1 MRTRNIH
8 KAALTDA
15 VTPLEEA
22 GKEIAYQAAVEG
34 IVLLEND
41 GCLPLKPGKIAL
53 YGAGAKM
60 TIKGGTGSG
69 EVNERHAVSILEG
82 MEDAGFKITTMNWI
96 DDYDQSFQ
104 EGERAYAEEFRKKL
118 SPKNLSDFMNLMSS
132 PYRYPYGRAVLQEDV
147 EKSETDTCIYVIS
160 RQAGEGAD
168 RKLSEN
174 EYGLAEIERVNL
186 TFCAEQYEHMI
197 VVINVGGQ
205 FDLNFLHEIP
215 SINAVIFMGQLGTMG
230 GQAVA
235 DIVCGKHTPSG
246 KLTDTWAKHYRDYP
260 ASDDYSYLNGNL
272 DEEYYREGIYVGYR
286 YFDTFHV
293 APRYPFGYG
302 LSYTEFEM
310 HLAGM
315 RLERTTVEISVDV
328 KNKGEVYSGKEVVQI
343 YVSCPDGELKKEAQ
357 RLTSFAKTK
366 NLKPGEEERTVLQ
379 FDLRDLISYLNGNL
393 DEEYYREGIYVGYR
407 YFDTFHV
414 APRYPFGYGL
424 SYTEFEM
431 HLAGMRL
438 ERTTVEISVDVKNK
452 GEVYSGKE
460 VVQIYVSCP
469 DGELKKEAQRLT
481 SFAKTKNLKPG
492 EEERT
497 VLQFDLRDL
506 ISYREKDTA
515 TVLEPGEYVVRI
527 GNSSRNT
534 RVCGILKL
542 ETEMITE
549 KHSHICKAPLRVTE
563 LEWQEEKELLHA
575 TGDCRQNWGR
585 TCEIIIDDVE
595 KIQSFQ
601 IEPGIIPEVDHE
613 YGPVEI
619 YSSEETDRI
628 LESLTLRDMAELVVG
643 GGMSGHRFFEAP
655 GAAGVTTGNLTAKGI
670 PNVVMA
676 DGPAGLRL
684 HKISS
689 VSITGK
695 VKGIEPN
702 ISFMK
707 YLPEPVKKVMLGN
720 PDSKNL
726 LYQFT
731 TAFPVGISLASSW
744 NLQLAEEVGNA
755 VGKEMEAYG
764 VTYWLAP
771 GMNIHRNPL
780 CGRNFEYF
788 SEDPLLTGK
797 FAAAITKGVQKNRG
811 CYVTLKHYCCNNQ
824 EDNRNKTNA
833 NVNERALREIYLKGF
848 EIAVKESHPGAVMSS
863 YNKVNGKYV
872 NNSYRLLTQVLRN
885 EWGFDGFVMTDWFA
899 TGRKYGDPAHAIASG
914 NDLIMPG
921 SSGTVDDIV
930 KAVSKGII
938 LEEDVKRSAAN
949 VLKGIISSRIYQGYL
964 RKQRESG
971 V

>member
-1 MRTRNIH
+1 M
-8 KAALTDA
+8 
-15 VTPLEEA
+15 
-22 GKEIAYQAAVEG
+22 
-34 IVLLEND
+34 
-41 GCLPLKPGKIAL
+41 
-53 YGAGAKM
+53 
-60 TIKGGTGSG
+60 
-69 EVNERHAVSILEG
+69 
-82 MEDAGFKITTMNWI
+82 
-96 DDYDQSFQ
+96 
-104 EGERAYAEEFRKKL
+104 
-118 SPKNLSDFMNLMSS
+118 
-132 PYRYPYGRAVLQEDV
+132 
-147 EKSETDTCIYVIS
+147 
-160 RQAGEGAD
+160 
-168 RKLSEN
+168 
-174 EYGLAEIERVNL
+174 
-186 TFCAEQYEHMI
+186 
-197 VVINVGGQ
+197 INVGGQ

-215 SINAVIFMGQLGTMG
+215 NINAVIFMGQLGTMG

-379 FDLRDLISYLNGNL
+379 FDLRDL
-393 DEEYYREGIYVGYR
+393 
-407 YFDTFHV
+407 T
-414 APRYPFGYGL
+414 
-424 SYTEFEM
+424 
-431 HLAGMRL
+431 
-438 ERTTVEISVDVKNK
+438 
-452 GEVYSGKE
+452 
-460 VVQIYVSCP
+460 
-469 DGELKKEAQRLT
+469 
-481 SFAKTKNLKPG
+481 
-492 EEERT
+492 
-497 VLQFDLRDL
+497 
-506 ISYREKDTA
+506 SYREKDAA
-515 TVLEPGEYVVRI
+515 TVLEPGEYVVRV

-534 RVCGILKL
+534 RVCGILRL
-542 ETEMITE
+542 ETEIITE

-601 IEPGIIPEVDHE
+601 IEPGIIPETDHK

-695 VKGIEPN
+695 VKGVEPN

-788 SEDPLLTGK
+788 SEDPLLTGE

>member
-1 MRTRNIH
+1 M
-8 KAALTDA
+8 
-15 VTPLEEA
+15 
-22 GKEIAYQAAVEG
+22 
-34 IVLLEND
+34 
-41 GCLPLKPGKIAL
+41 
-53 YGAGAKM
+53 
-60 TIKGGTGSG
+60 
-69 EVNERHAVSILEG
+69 
-82 MEDAGFKITTMNWI
+82 
-96 DDYDQSFQ
+96 
-104 EGERAYAEEFRKKL
+104 
-118 SPKNLSDFMNLMSS
+118 
-132 PYRYPYGRAVLQEDV
+132 
-147 EKSETDTCIYVIS
+147 
-160 RQAGEGAD
+160 
-168 RKLSEN
+168 
-174 EYGLAEIERVNL
+174 
-186 TFCAEQYEHMI
+186 
-197 VVINVGGQ
+197 INVGGQ

-215 SINAVIFMGQLGTMG
+215 NINAVIFMGQLGTMG

-366 NLKPGEEERTVLQ
+366 NLKPGEEERIVLQ
-379 FDLRDLISYLNGNL
+379 FDLRDL
-393 DEEYYREGIYVGYR
+393 
-407 YFDTFHV
+407 T
-414 APRYPFGYGL
+414 
-424 SYTEFEM
+424 
-431 HLAGMRL
+431 
-438 ERTTVEISVDVKNK
+438 
-452 GEVYSGKE
+452 
-460 VVQIYVSCP
+460 
-469 DGELKKEAQRLT
+469 
-481 SFAKTKNLKPG
+481 
-492 EEERT
+492 
-497 VLQFDLRDL
+497 
-506 ISYREKDTA
+506 SYREKDTA

-788 SEDPLLTGK
+788 SEDPLLTGE

>member
-1 MRTRNIH
+1 M
-8 KAALTDA
+8 
-15 VTPLEEA
+15 
-22 GKEIAYQAAVEG
+22 
-34 IVLLEND
+34 
-41 GCLPLKPGKIAL
+41 
-53 YGAGAKM
+53 
-60 TIKGGTGSG
+60 
-69 EVNERHAVSILEG
+69 
-82 MEDAGFKITTMNWI
+82 
-96 DDYDQSFQ
+96 
-104 EGERAYAEEFRKKL
+104 
-118 SPKNLSDFMNLMSS
+118 
-132 PYRYPYGRAVLQEDV
+132 
-147 EKSETDTCIYVIS
+147 
-160 RQAGEGAD
+160 
-168 RKLSEN
+168 
-174 EYGLAEIERVNL
+174 
-186 TFCAEQYEHMI
+186 
-197 VVINVGGQ
+197 
-205 FDLNFLHEIP
+205 
-215 SINAVIFMGQLGTMG
+215 IFMGQLGTMG

-379 FDLRDLISYLNGNL
+379 FDLRDL
-393 DEEYYREGIYVGYR
+393 
-407 YFDTFHV
+407 T
-414 APRYPFGYGL
+414 
-424 SYTEFEM
+424 
-431 HLAGMRL
+431 
-438 ERTTVEISVDVKNK
+438 
-452 GEVYSGKE
+452 
-460 VVQIYVSCP
+460 
-469 DGELKKEAQRLT
+469 
-481 SFAKTKNLKPG
+481 
-492 EEERT
+492 
-497 VLQFDLRDL
+497 
-506 ISYREKDTA
+506 SYREKDAA
-515 TVLEPGEYVVRI
+515 TVLEPGEYVVRV

-542 ETEMITE
+542 ETEIITE

-601 IEPGIIPEVDHE
+601 IEPGIIPETDHK

-788 SEDPLLTGK
+788 SEDPLLTGE

-824 EDNRNKTNA
+824 EDNRNKTNV

>member
-1 MRTRNIH
+1 
-8 KAALTDA
+8 
-15 VTPLEEA
+15 
-22 GKEIAYQAAVEG
+22 
-34 IVLLEND
+34 
-41 GCLPLKPGKIAL
+41 
-53 YGAGAKM
+53 
-60 TIKGGTGSG
+60 
-69 EVNERHAVSILEG
+69 
-82 MEDAGFKITTMNWI
+82 
-96 DDYDQSFQ
+96 
-104 EGERAYAEEFRKKL
+104 
-118 SPKNLSDFMNLMSS
+118 
-132 PYRYPYGRAVLQEDV
+132 
-147 EKSETDTCIYVIS
+147 
-160 RQAGEGAD
+160 
-168 RKLSEN
+168 
-174 EYGLAEIERVNL
+174 
-186 TFCAEQYEHMI
+186 
-197 VVINVGGQ
+197 
-205 FDLNFLHEIP
+205 
-215 SINAVIFMGQLGTMG
+215 
-230 GQAVA
+230 
-235 DIVCGKHTPSG
+235 
-246 KLTDTWAKHYRDYP
+246 
-260 ASDDYSYLNGNL
+260 
-272 DEEYYREGIYVGYR
+272 
-286 YFDTFHV
+286 
-293 APRYPFGYG
+293 
-302 LSYTEFEM
+302 M

-366 NLKPGEEERTVLQ
+366 NLKPGEEERIVLQ
-379 FDLRDLISYLNGNL
+379 FDLRDL
-393 DEEYYREGIYVGYR
+393 
-407 YFDTFHV
+407 T
-414 APRYPFGYGL
+414 
-424 SYTEFEM
+424 
-431 HLAGMRL
+431 
-438 ERTTVEISVDVKNK
+438 
-452 GEVYSGKE
+452 
-460 VVQIYVSCP
+460 
-469 DGELKKEAQRLT
+469 
-481 SFAKTKNLKPG
+481 
-492 EEERT
+492 
-497 VLQFDLRDL
+497 
-506 ISYREKDTA
+506 SYREKDTA

-563 LEWQEEKELLHA
+563 LEWKEEKELLHA

-788 SEDPLLTGK
+788 SEDPLLTGE

>member
-1 MRTRNIH
+1 MRTRSIH

-22 GKEIAYQAAVEG
+22 GKKLAYEAAVEG

-41 GCLPLKPGKIAL
+41 GCLPVKPGKIAL

-82 MEDAGFKITTMNWI
+82 MEHAGFEITTMDWI
-96 DDYDQSFQ
+96 DDYDQCFQ
-104 EGERAYAEEFRKKL
+104 EGECAYAEEFRKKL
-118 SPKNLSDFMNLMSS
+118 NPKNWSEFMNLMSS
-132 PYRYPYGRAVLQEDV
+132 PYRYPYGRAVRQEDIDQ
-147 EKSETDTCIYVIS
+147 SETDTCIYVIS

-174 EYGLAEIERVNL
+174 EYALAELERENIS
-186 TFCAEQYEHMI
+186 FCAKQYKYMI
-197 VVINVGGQ
+197 LVINVGGP
-205 FDLNFLHEIP
+205 FNMNFLNEIAG
-215 SINAVIFMGQLGTMG
+215 INAVIFMGQLGTMG
-230 GQAVA
+230 GQALA
-235 DIVCGKHTPSG
+235 DVICGTYTPSG

-260 ASDDYSYLNGNL
+260 TADDYSYMNGNL

-302 LSYTEFEM
+302 LSYTTFEM
-310 HLAGM
+310 HLADM
-315 RLERTTVEISVDV
+315 KMEKTTVTIHADV
-328 KNKGEVYSGKEVVQI
+328 KNTGEAYSGKEVVQV
-343 YVSCPDGELKKEAQ
+343 YVSCPEGELEKEAQ
-357 RLTSFAKTK
+357 RLTAFAKTK
-366 NLKPGEEERTVLQ
+366 ELKPGEQETVTLQ
-379 FDLRDLISYLNGNL
+379 FDLRDL
-393 DEEYYREGIYVGYR
+393 
-407 YFDTFHV
+407 T
-414 APRYPFGYGL
+414 
-424 SYTEFEM
+424 
-431 HLAGMRL
+431 
-438 ERTTVEISVDVKNK
+438 
-452 GEVYSGKE
+452 
-460 VVQIYVSCP
+460 
-469 DGELKKEAQRLT
+469 
-481 SFAKTKNLKPG
+481 
-492 EEERT
+492 
-497 VLQFDLRDL
+497 
-506 ISYREKDTA
+506 SYREKDAA
-515 TVLEPGEYVVRI
+515 TVLEAGEYVVRL
-527 GNSSRNT
+527 GDCSRNT

-549 KHSHICKAPLRVTE
+549 KHSHICKAPIRVTE
-563 LEWQEEKELLHA
+563 LERQEEKEVLHA
-575 TGDCRQNWGR
+575 TSDCRQNWGR
-585 TCEIIIDDVE
+585 TCEVVIDDVE
-595 KIQSFQ
+595 TIQGFE
-601 IEPGIIPEVDHE
+601 IEPGIITETDHE
-613 YGPVEI
+613 YGPVAI

-628 LESLTLRDMAELVVG
+628 MDTLTLRDMAELVVG
-643 GGMSGHRFFEAP
+643 GGMTGERFFEAP

-684 HKISS
+684 HKVSS

-695 VKGIEPN
+695 VKGVEPN
-702 ISFMK
+702 ISFLK

-720 PDSKNL
+720 PNSKNL
-726 LYQFT
+726 LYQYT

-744 NLQLAEEVGNA
+744 NLELAAAVGNA

-797 FAAAITKGVQKNRG
+797 FAAAITEGVQQNRG
-811 CYVTLKHYCCNNQ
+811 CYVTLKHFCCNNQ
-824 EDNRNKTNA
+824 EDNRNKTNV

-848 EIAVKESHPGAVMSS
+848 EIAVKESRPGAVMSS

-872 NNSYRLLTQVLRN
+872 NNSYQLLTQVLRN

-949 VLKGIISSRIYQGYL
+949 VLKGIISSRIYQGFL

>member
-1 MRTRNIH
+1 
-8 KAALTDA
+8 
-15 VTPLEEA
+15 
-22 GKEIAYQAAVEG
+22 
-34 IVLLEND
+34 
-41 GCLPLKPGKIAL
+41 
-53 YGAGAKM
+53 
-60 TIKGGTGSG
+60 
-69 EVNERHAVSILEG
+69 
-82 MEDAGFKITTMNWI
+82 
-96 DDYDQSFQ
+96 
-104 EGERAYAEEFRKKL
+104 
-118 SPKNLSDFMNLMSS
+118 
-132 PYRYPYGRAVLQEDV
+132 
-147 EKSETDTCIYVIS
+147 
-160 RQAGEGAD
+160 
-168 RKLSEN
+168 
-174 EYGLAEIERVNL
+174 
-186 TFCAEQYEHMI
+186 
-197 VVINVGGQ
+197 
-205 FDLNFLHEIP
+205 
-215 SINAVIFMGQLGTMG
+215 MG

-379 FDLRDLISYLNGNL
+379 FDLRDL
-393 DEEYYREGIYVGYR
+393 
-407 YFDTFHV
+407 T
-414 APRYPFGYGL
+414 
-424 SYTEFEM
+424 
-431 HLAGMRL
+431 
-438 ERTTVEISVDVKNK
+438 
-452 GEVYSGKE
+452 
-460 VVQIYVSCP
+460 
-469 DGELKKEAQRLT
+469 
-481 SFAKTKNLKPG
+481 
-492 EEERT
+492 
-497 VLQFDLRDL
+497 
-506 ISYREKDTA
+506 SYREKDTA

-744 NLQLAEEVGNA
+744 NLQLAEEVGNT

-788 SEDPLLTGK
+788 SEDPLLTGE

>member
-1 MRTRNIH
+1 MRILVCR
-8 KAALTDA
+8 KAYT
-15 VTPLEEA
+15 VRET
-22 GKEIAYQAAVEG
+22 
-34 IVLLEND
+34 
-41 GCLPLKPGKIAL
+41 
-53 YGAGAKM
+53 
-60 TIKGGTGSG
+60 
-69 EVNERHAVSILEG
+69 
-82 MEDAGFKITTMNWI
+82 
-96 DDYDQSFQ
+96 
-104 EGERAYAEEFRKKL
+104 
-118 SPKNLSDFMNLMSS
+118 
-132 PYRYPYGRAVLQEDV
+132 YRYMGKALPGSIRRA
-147 EKSETDTCIYVIS
+147 
-160 RQAGEGAD
+160 
-168 RKLSEN
+168 
-174 EYGLAEIERVNL
+174 
-186 TFCAEQYEHMI
+186 
-197 VVINVGGQ
+197 
-205 FDLNFLHEIP
+205 
-215 SINAVIFMGQLGTMG
+215 
-230 GQAVA
+230 
-235 DIVCGKHTPSG
+235 
-246 KLTDTWAKHYRDYP
+246 
-260 ASDDYSYLNGNL
+260 DDYSYLNGNL

-379 FDLRDLISYLNGNL
+379 FDLRDL
-393 DEEYYREGIYVGYR
+393 
-407 YFDTFHV
+407 T
-414 APRYPFGYGL
+414 
-424 SYTEFEM
+424 
-431 HLAGMRL
+431 
-438 ERTTVEISVDVKNK
+438 
-452 GEVYSGKE
+452 
-460 VVQIYVSCP
+460 
-469 DGELKKEAQRLT
+469 
-481 SFAKTKNLKPG
+481 
-492 EEERT
+492 
-497 VLQFDLRDL
+497 
-506 ISYREKDTA
+506 SYREKDAA

-542 ETEMITE
+542 ETEMIIE

-628 LESLTLRDMAELVVG
+628 LELLTLRDMAELVVG

-655 GAAGVTTGNLTAKGI
+655 GAAGVTTGNLTARGI

-695 VKGIEPN
+695 VKGVEPN

>member
-1 MRTRNIH
+1 
-8 KAALTDA
+8 
-15 VTPLEEA
+15 
-22 GKEIAYQAAVEG
+22 
-34 IVLLEND
+34 
-41 GCLPLKPGKIAL
+41 
-53 YGAGAKM
+53 
-60 TIKGGTGSG
+60 
-69 EVNERHAVSILEG
+69 
-82 MEDAGFKITTMNWI
+82 
-96 DDYDQSFQ
+96 
-104 EGERAYAEEFRKKL
+104 
-118 SPKNLSDFMNLMSS
+118 
-132 PYRYPYGRAVLQEDV
+132 
-147 EKSETDTCIYVIS
+147 
-160 RQAGEGAD
+160 
-168 RKLSEN
+168 
-174 EYGLAEIERVNL
+174 
-186 TFCAEQYEHMI
+186 
-197 VVINVGGQ
+197 
-205 FDLNFLHEIP
+205 
-215 SINAVIFMGQLGTMG
+215 
-230 GQAVA
+230 
-235 DIVCGKHTPSG
+235 
-246 KLTDTWAKHYRDYP
+246 
-260 ASDDYSYLNGNL
+260 
-272 DEEYYREGIYVGYR
+272 
-286 YFDTFHV
+286 
-293 APRYPFGYG
+293 
-302 LSYTEFEM
+302 M

-379 FDLRDLISYLNGNL
+379 FDLHDL
-393 DEEYYREGIYVGYR
+393 
-407 YFDTFHV
+407 T
-414 APRYPFGYGL
+414 
-424 SYTEFEM
+424 
-431 HLAGMRL
+431 
-438 ERTTVEISVDVKNK
+438 
-452 GEVYSGKE
+452 
-460 VVQIYVSCP
+460 
-469 DGELKKEAQRLT
+469 
-481 SFAKTKNLKPG
+481 
-492 EEERT
+492 
-497 VLQFDLRDL
+497 
-506 ISYREKDTA
+506 SYREKDAA
-515 TVLEPGEYVVRI
+515 TVLEPGEYVVRV

-542 ETEMITE
+542 ETEIITE

-601 IEPGIIPEVDHE
+601 IEPGIIPETDHK

-695 VKGIEPN
+695 VKGVEPN

>member
-1 MRTRNIH
+1 MRTRSIH

-15 VTPLEEA
+15 VTPLEET
-22 GKEIAYQAAVEG
+22 GKKLAYEAAVEG

-41 GCLPLKPGKIAL
+41 GCLPVNPKINHGKLAL

-69 EVNERHAVSILEG
+69 EVNERHVVSILEG
-82 MEDAGFKITTMNWI
+82 MEHAGFKITTMDWI

-118 SPKNLSDFMNLMSS
+118 SPKNLSDFMNLISS

-168 RKLSEN
+168 RKLNEN
-174 EYGLAEIERVNL
+174 EYSLAEIERVNL

-215 SINAVIFMGQLGTMG
+215 NINAVIFMGQLGTMG

-260 ASDDYSYLNGNL
+260 AADDYSYLNGNL

-302 LSYTEFEM
+302 LSYTKFEM

-315 RLERTTVEISVDV
+315 RLEKSTVEISVDV
-328 KNKGEVYSGKEVVQI
+328 KNKGEAYSGKEVVQI
-343 YVSCPDGELKKEAQ
+343 YVSCPDSELKKEAQ

-366 NLKPGEEERTVLQ
+366 DLKPGEEERVVLQ
-379 FDLRDLISYLNGNL
+379 FDLRNL
-393 DEEYYREGIYVGYR
+393 
-407 YFDTFHV
+407 T
-414 APRYPFGYGL
+414 
-424 SYTEFEM
+424 
-431 HLAGMRL
+431 
-438 ERTTVEISVDVKNK
+438 
-452 GEVYSGKE
+452 
-460 VVQIYVSCP
+460 
-469 DGELKKEAQRLT
+469 
-481 SFAKTKNLKPG
+481 
-492 EEERT
+492 
-497 VLQFDLRDL
+497 
-506 ISYREKDTA
+506 SYREKDAA

-542 ETEMITE
+542 ETEIITE
-549 KHSHICKAPLRVTE
+549 KHSHICKAPIKVTE
-563 LEWQEEKELLHA
+563 IERQEEKEVLHA
-575 TGDCRQNWGR
+575 TCDCRQNWGR
-585 TCEIIIDDVE
+585 TCDVVIDDVE
-595 KIQSFQ
+595 KIQSFL
-601 IEPGIIPEVDHE
+601 IEPEIIGKVDHK
-613 YGPVEI
+613 YGPMEI

-628 LESLTLRDMAELVVG
+628 MESLTLRDMAELVVG
-643 GGMSGHRFFEAP
+643 GGLSGQRFFEAP

-695 VKGIEPN
+695 VKGVEPN

-744 NLQLAEEVGNA
+744 NLELAGEVGNA

-811 CYVTLKHYCCNNQ
+811 CYVTLKHFCCKM
-824 EDNRNKTNA
+824 R
-833 NVNERALREIYLKGF
+833 
-848 EIAVKESHPGAVMSS
+848 
-863 YNKVNGKYV
+863 
-872 NNSYRLLTQVLRN
+872 YR
-885 EWGFDGFVMTDWFA
+885 W
-899 TGRKYGDPAHAIASG
+899 
-914 NDLIMPG
+914 
-921 SSGTVDDIV
+921 
-930 KAVSKGII
+930 
-938 LEEDVKRSAAN
+938 
-949 VLKGIISSRIYQGYL
+949 
-964 RKQRESG
+964 
-971 V
+971 

>member
-1 MRTRNIH
+1 
-8 KAALTDA
+8 
-15 VTPLEEA
+15 
-22 GKEIAYQAAVEG
+22 
-34 IVLLEND
+34 
-41 GCLPLKPGKIAL
+41 
-53 YGAGAKM
+53 
-60 TIKGGTGSG
+60 
-69 EVNERHAVSILEG
+69 
-82 MEDAGFKITTMNWI
+82 
-96 DDYDQSFQ
+96 
-104 EGERAYAEEFRKKL
+104 
-118 SPKNLSDFMNLMSS
+118 
-132 PYRYPYGRAVLQEDV
+132 
-147 EKSETDTCIYVIS
+147 
-160 RQAGEGAD
+160 
-168 RKLSEN
+168 
-174 EYGLAEIERVNL
+174 
-186 TFCAEQYEHMI
+186 
-197 VVINVGGQ
+197 
-205 FDLNFLHEIP
+205 
-215 SINAVIFMGQLGTMG
+215 
-230 GQAVA
+230 
-235 DIVCGKHTPSG
+235 
-246 KLTDTWAKHYRDYP
+246 
-260 ASDDYSYLNGNL
+260 
-272 DEEYYREGIYVGYR
+272 
-286 YFDTFHV
+286 
-293 APRYPFGYG
+293 
-302 LSYTEFEM
+302 
-310 HLAGM
+310 
-315 RLERTTVEISVDV
+315 
-328 KNKGEVYSGKEVVQI
+328 
-343 YVSCPDGELKKEAQ
+343 
-357 RLTSFAKTK
+357 
-366 NLKPGEEERTVLQ
+366 
-379 FDLRDLISYLNGNL
+379 
-393 DEEYYREGIYVGYR
+393 
-407 YFDTFHV
+407 
-414 APRYPFGYGL
+414 
-424 SYTEFEM
+424 
-431 HLAGMRL
+431 
-438 ERTTVEISVDVKNK
+438 
-452 GEVYSGKE
+452 
-460 VVQIYVSCP
+460 
-469 DGELKKEAQRLT
+469 
-481 SFAKTKNLKPG
+481 
-492 EEERT
+492 
-497 VLQFDLRDL
+497 
-506 ISYREKDTA
+506 
-515 TVLEPGEYVVRI
+515 
-527 GNSSRNT
+527 
-534 RVCGILKL
+534 
-542 ETEMITE
+542 MITE

-563 LEWQEEKELLHA
+563 LEWKEEKELLHA

-788 SEDPLLTGK
+788 SEDPLLTGE

>member
-1 MRTRNIH
+1 MKKNCLLCFLLFFSCH
-8 KAALTDA
+8 SAL
-15 VTPLEEA
+15 A
-22 GKEIAYQAAVEG
+22 GESLDSLLN
-34 IVLLEND
+34 VLD
-41 GCLPLKPGKIAL
+41 K
-53 YGAGAKM
+53 
-60 TIKGGTGSG
+60 TIK
-69 EVNERHAVSILEG
+69 EA
-82 MEDAGFKITTMNWI
+82 
-96 DDYDQSFQ
+96 
-104 EGERAYAEEFRKKL
+104 
-118 SPKNLSDFMNLMSS
+118 
-132 PYRYPYGRAVLQEDV
+132 
-147 EKSETDTCIYVIS
+147 DTY
-160 RQAGEGAD
+160 
-168 RKLSEN
+168 
-174 EYGLAEIERVNL
+174 
-186 TFCAEQYEHMI
+186 
-197 VVINVGGQ
+197 
-205 FDLNFLHEIP
+205 
-215 SINAVIFMGQLGTMG
+215 
-230 GQAVA
+230 
-235 DIVCGKHTPSG
+235 
-246 KLTDTWAKHYRDYP
+246 
-260 ASDDYSYLNGNL
+260 
-272 DEEYYREGIYVGYR
+272 
-286 YFDTFHV
+286 
-293 APRYPFGYG
+293 
-302 LSYTEFEM
+302 
-310 HLAGM
+310 
-315 RLERTTVEISVDV
+315 
-328 KNKGEVYSGKEVVQI
+328 VQI
-343 YVSCPDGELKKEAQ
+343 KENKLHELKKEAQ

-379 FDLRDLISYLNGNL
+379 FDLRDL
-393 DEEYYREGIYVGYR
+393 
-407 YFDTFHV
+407 T
-414 APRYPFGYGL
+414 
-424 SYTEFEM
+424 
-431 HLAGMRL
+431 
-438 ERTTVEISVDVKNK
+438 
-452 GEVYSGKE
+452 
-460 VVQIYVSCP
+460 
-469 DGELKKEAQRLT
+469 
-481 SFAKTKNLKPG
+481 
-492 EEERT
+492 
-497 VLQFDLRDL
+497 
-506 ISYREKDTA
+506 SYREKDAA
-515 TVLEPGEYVVRI
+515 TVLEPGEYVVRV

-542 ETEMITE
+542 ETEIITE

-601 IEPGIIPEVDHE
+601 IEPGIIPETDHK

-695 VKGIEPN
+695 VKGVEPN

>member
-1 MRTRNIH
+1 M
-8 KAALTDA
+8 
-15 VTPLEEA
+15 
-22 GKEIAYQAAVEG
+22 
-34 IVLLEND
+34 
-41 GCLPLKPGKIAL
+41 
-53 YGAGAKM
+53 
-60 TIKGGTGSG
+60 
-69 EVNERHAVSILEG
+69 
-82 MEDAGFKITTMNWI
+82 
-96 DDYDQSFQ
+96 
-104 EGERAYAEEFRKKL
+104 
-118 SPKNLSDFMNLMSS
+118 
-132 PYRYPYGRAVLQEDV
+132 
-147 EKSETDTCIYVIS
+147 
-160 RQAGEGAD
+160 
-168 RKLSEN
+168 
-174 EYGLAEIERVNL
+174 
-186 TFCAEQYEHMI
+186 
-197 VVINVGGQ
+197 
-205 FDLNFLHEIP
+205 NFLHEIP
-215 SINAVIFMGQLGTMG
+215 NINAVIFMGQLGTMG

-379 FDLRDLISYLNGNL
+379 FDLRDL
-393 DEEYYREGIYVGYR
+393 
-407 YFDTFHV
+407 T
-414 APRYPFGYGL
+414 
-424 SYTEFEM
+424 
-431 HLAGMRL
+431 
-438 ERTTVEISVDVKNK
+438 
-452 GEVYSGKE
+452 
-460 VVQIYVSCP
+460 
-469 DGELKKEAQRLT
+469 
-481 SFAKTKNLKPG
+481 
-492 EEERT
+492 
-497 VLQFDLRDL
+497 
-506 ISYREKDTA
+506 SYREKDTA

-695 VKGIEPN
+695 VKGVEPN

>member
-1 MRTRNIH
+1 
-8 KAALTDA
+8 
-15 VTPLEEA
+15 
-22 GKEIAYQAAVEG
+22 
-34 IVLLEND
+34 
-41 GCLPLKPGKIAL
+41 
-53 YGAGAKM
+53 
-60 TIKGGTGSG
+60 
-69 EVNERHAVSILEG
+69 
-82 MEDAGFKITTMNWI
+82 
-96 DDYDQSFQ
+96 
-104 EGERAYAEEFRKKL
+104 
-118 SPKNLSDFMNLMSS
+118 
-132 PYRYPYGRAVLQEDV
+132 
-147 EKSETDTCIYVIS
+147 
-160 RQAGEGAD
+160 
-168 RKLSEN
+168 
-174 EYGLAEIERVNL
+174 
-186 TFCAEQYEHMI
+186 
-197 VVINVGGQ
+197 
-205 FDLNFLHEIP
+205 
-215 SINAVIFMGQLGTMG
+215 
-230 GQAVA
+230 
-235 DIVCGKHTPSG
+235 
-246 KLTDTWAKHYRDYP
+246 
-260 ASDDYSYLNGNL
+260 
-272 DEEYYREGIYVGYR
+272 
-286 YFDTFHV
+286 
-293 APRYPFGYG
+293 
-302 LSYTEFEM
+302 M

-315 RLERTTVEISVDV
+315 RLERTTIEISVDV

-379 FDLRDLISYLNGNL
+379 FDLRDL
-393 DEEYYREGIYVGYR
+393 
-407 YFDTFHV
+407 T
-414 APRYPFGYGL
+414 
-424 SYTEFEM
+424 
-431 HLAGMRL
+431 
-438 ERTTVEISVDVKNK
+438 
-452 GEVYSGKE
+452 
-460 VVQIYVSCP
+460 
-469 DGELKKEAQRLT
+469 
-481 SFAKTKNLKPG
+481 
-492 EEERT
+492 
-497 VLQFDLRDL
+497 
-506 ISYREKDTA
+506 SYREKDAA
-515 TVLEPGEYVVRI
+515 TVLEPGEYVVRV

-542 ETEMITE
+542 ETEIITE

-575 TGDCRQNWGR
+575 AGDCRQNWGR

-601 IEPGIIPEVDHE
+601 IEPGIIPEADHE

-695 VKGIEPN
+695 VKGVEPN

-720 PDSKNL
+720 PNSKNL

>member
-1 MRTRNIH
+1 M
-8 KAALTDA
+8 
-15 VTPLEEA
+15 
-22 GKEIAYQAAVEG
+22 
-34 IVLLEND
+34 
-41 GCLPLKPGKIAL
+41 
-53 YGAGAKM
+53 
-60 TIKGGTGSG
+60 
-69 EVNERHAVSILEG
+69 
-82 MEDAGFKITTMNWI
+82 
-96 DDYDQSFQ
+96 
-104 EGERAYAEEFRKKL
+104 
-118 SPKNLSDFMNLMSS
+118 
-132 PYRYPYGRAVLQEDV
+132 
-147 EKSETDTCIYVIS
+147 
-160 RQAGEGAD
+160 
-168 RKLSEN
+168 
-174 EYGLAEIERVNL
+174 
-186 TFCAEQYEHMI
+186 
-197 VVINVGGQ
+197 INVGGQ

-215 SINAVIFMGQLGTMG
+215 NINAVIFMGQLGTMG

-379 FDLRDLISYLNGNL
+379 FDLRDL
-393 DEEYYREGIYVGYR
+393 
-407 YFDTFHV
+407 T
-414 APRYPFGYGL
+414 
-424 SYTEFEM
+424 
-431 HLAGMRL
+431 
-438 ERTTVEISVDVKNK
+438 
-452 GEVYSGKE
+452 
-460 VVQIYVSCP
+460 
-469 DGELKKEAQRLT
+469 
-481 SFAKTKNLKPG
+481 
-492 EEERT
+492 
-497 VLQFDLRDL
+497 
-506 ISYREKDTA
+506 SYREKDTA

-534 RVCGILKL
+534 RVCGILRL

-788 SEDPLLTGK
+788 SEDPLLTGE

>member
-1 MRTRNIH
+1 
-8 KAALTDA
+8 
-15 VTPLEEA
+15 
-22 GKEIAYQAAVEG
+22 
-34 IVLLEND
+34 
-41 GCLPLKPGKIAL
+41 
-53 YGAGAKM
+53 
-60 TIKGGTGSG
+60 
-69 EVNERHAVSILEG
+69 
-82 MEDAGFKITTMNWI
+82 
-96 DDYDQSFQ
+96 
-104 EGERAYAEEFRKKL
+104 
-118 SPKNLSDFMNLMSS
+118 
-132 PYRYPYGRAVLQEDV
+132 
-147 EKSETDTCIYVIS
+147 
-160 RQAGEGAD
+160 
-168 RKLSEN
+168 
-174 EYGLAEIERVNL
+174 
-186 TFCAEQYEHMI
+186 
-197 VVINVGGQ
+197 
-205 FDLNFLHEIP
+205 
-215 SINAVIFMGQLGTMG
+215 
-230 GQAVA
+230 
-235 DIVCGKHTPSG
+235 
-246 KLTDTWAKHYRDYP
+246 
-260 ASDDYSYLNGNL
+260 
-272 DEEYYREGIYVGYR
+272 
-286 YFDTFHV
+286 
-293 APRYPFGYG
+293 
-302 LSYTEFEM
+302 M

-379 FDLRDLISYLNGNL
+379 FDLRDL
-393 DEEYYREGIYVGYR
+393 
-407 YFDTFHV
+407 T
-414 APRYPFGYGL
+414 
-424 SYTEFEM
+424 
-431 HLAGMRL
+431 
-438 ERTTVEISVDVKNK
+438 
-452 GEVYSGKE
+452 
-460 VVQIYVSCP
+460 
-469 DGELKKEAQRLT
+469 
-481 SFAKTKNLKPG
+481 
-492 EEERT
+492 
-497 VLQFDLRDL
+497 
-506 ISYREKDTA
+506 SYREKDAA
-515 TVLEPGEYVVRI
+515 TVLEPGEYVVRV

-534 RVCGILKL
+534 RVCGILRL
-542 ETEMITE
+542 ETEIITE

-601 IEPGIIPEVDHE
+601 IEPGIIPETDHK

-695 VKGIEPN
+695 VKGVEPN

-788 SEDPLLTGK
+788 SEDPLLTGE

>member
-1 MRTRNIH
+1 
-8 KAALTDA
+8 
-15 VTPLEEA
+15 
-22 GKEIAYQAAVEG
+22 
-34 IVLLEND
+34 
-41 GCLPLKPGKIAL
+41 
-53 YGAGAKM
+53 
-60 TIKGGTGSG
+60 
-69 EVNERHAVSILEG
+69 
-82 MEDAGFKITTMNWI
+82 
-96 DDYDQSFQ
+96 
-104 EGERAYAEEFRKKL
+104 
-118 SPKNLSDFMNLMSS
+118 
-132 PYRYPYGRAVLQEDV
+132 
-147 EKSETDTCIYVIS
+147 
-160 RQAGEGAD
+160 
-168 RKLSEN
+168 
-174 EYGLAEIERVNL
+174 
-186 TFCAEQYEHMI
+186 
-197 VVINVGGQ
+197 
-205 FDLNFLHEIP
+205 
-215 SINAVIFMGQLGTMG
+215 
-230 GQAVA
+230 
-235 DIVCGKHTPSG
+235 
-246 KLTDTWAKHYRDYP
+246 
-260 ASDDYSYLNGNL
+260 
-272 DEEYYREGIYVGYR
+272 
-286 YFDTFHV
+286 
-293 APRYPFGYG
+293 
-302 LSYTEFEM
+302 M

-328 KNKGEVYSGKEVVQI
+328 KNKGEVYNGKEVVQI

-379 FDLRDLISYLNGNL
+379 FDLRDL
-393 DEEYYREGIYVGYR
+393 
-407 YFDTFHV
+407 T
-414 APRYPFGYGL
+414 
-424 SYTEFEM
+424 
-431 HLAGMRL
+431 
-438 ERTTVEISVDVKNK
+438 
-452 GEVYSGKE
+452 
-460 VVQIYVSCP
+460 
-469 DGELKKEAQRLT
+469 
-481 SFAKTKNLKPG
+481 
-492 EEERT
+492 
-497 VLQFDLRDL
+497 
-506 ISYREKDTA
+506 SYREKDAA
-515 TVLEPGEYVVRI
+515 TVLEPGEYVVRV

-542 ETEMITE
+542 ETEIITE

-601 IEPGIIPEVDHE
+601 IEPGIIPETDHK

-695 VKGIEPN
+695 VKGVEPN
-702 ISFMK
+702 SSFMK

>member
-1 MRTRNIH
+1 
-8 KAALTDA
+8 
-15 VTPLEEA
+15 
-22 GKEIAYQAAVEG
+22 
-34 IVLLEND
+34 
-41 GCLPLKPGKIAL
+41 
-53 YGAGAKM
+53 
-60 TIKGGTGSG
+60 
-69 EVNERHAVSILEG
+69 
-82 MEDAGFKITTMNWI
+82 
-96 DDYDQSFQ
+96 
-104 EGERAYAEEFRKKL
+104 
-118 SPKNLSDFMNLMSS
+118 
-132 PYRYPYGRAVLQEDV
+132 
-147 EKSETDTCIYVIS
+147 
-160 RQAGEGAD
+160 
-168 RKLSEN
+168 
-174 EYGLAEIERVNL
+174 
-186 TFCAEQYEHMI
+186 MI

-215 SINAVIFMGQLGTMG
+215 NINAVIFMGQLGTMG

-366 NLKPGEEERTVLQ
+366 NLKPGEEERIVLQ
-379 FDLRDLISYLNGNL
+379 FDLRDL
-393 DEEYYREGIYVGYR
+393 
-407 YFDTFHV
+407 T
-414 APRYPFGYGL
+414 
-424 SYTEFEM
+424 
-431 HLAGMRL
+431 
-438 ERTTVEISVDVKNK
+438 
-452 GEVYSGKE
+452 
-460 VVQIYVSCP
+460 
-469 DGELKKEAQRLT
+469 
-481 SFAKTKNLKPG
+481 
-492 EEERT
+492 
-497 VLQFDLRDL
+497 
-506 ISYREKDTA
+506 SYREKDAA
-515 TVLEPGEYVVRI
+515 TVLEPGEYVVRV

-601 IEPGIIPEVDHE
+601 LEPGIIPEADHE

-824 EDNRNKTNA
+824 EDNRNKMNA

>member
-1 MRTRNIH
+1 
-8 KAALTDA
+8 
-15 VTPLEEA
+15 
-22 GKEIAYQAAVEG
+22 
-34 IVLLEND
+34 
-41 GCLPLKPGKIAL
+41 
-53 YGAGAKM
+53 
-60 TIKGGTGSG
+60 
-69 EVNERHAVSILEG
+69 
-82 MEDAGFKITTMNWI
+82 
-96 DDYDQSFQ
+96 
-104 EGERAYAEEFRKKL
+104 
-118 SPKNLSDFMNLMSS
+118 
-132 PYRYPYGRAVLQEDV
+132 
-147 EKSETDTCIYVIS
+147 
-160 RQAGEGAD
+160 
-168 RKLSEN
+168 
-174 EYGLAEIERVNL
+174 
-186 TFCAEQYEHMI
+186 MI

-215 SINAVIFMGQLGTMG
+215 NINAVIFMGQLGTMG

-260 ASDDYSYLNGNL
+260 AADDYSYLNGNL

-379 FDLRDLISYLNGNL
+379 FDLHDL
-393 DEEYYREGIYVGYR
+393 
-407 YFDTFHV
+407 T
-414 APRYPFGYGL
+414 
-424 SYTEFEM
+424 
-431 HLAGMRL
+431 
-438 ERTTVEISVDVKNK
+438 
-452 GEVYSGKE
+452 
-460 VVQIYVSCP
+460 
-469 DGELKKEAQRLT
+469 
-481 SFAKTKNLKPG
+481 
-492 EEERT
+492 
-497 VLQFDLRDL
+497 
-506 ISYREKDTA
+506 SYREKDAA
-515 TVLEPGEYVVRI
+515 TVLEPGEYVVRV

-601 IEPGIIPEVDHE
+601 IEPGIIPETDHE

-695 VKGIEPN
+695 VKGVEPN

-788 SEDPLLTGK
+788 SEDPLLAGK

-824 EDNRNKTNA
+824 EDNRNKMNA

>member
-41 GCLPLKPGKIAL
+41 GCLPLNPGKIAL

-69 EVNERHAVSILEG
+69 EVNERHTVSILEG

-104 EGERAYAEEFRKKL
+104 EGEHAYAEEFRKKL

-215 SINAVIFMGQLGTMG
+215 NINAVIFMGQLGTMG

-328 KNKGEVYSGKEVVQI
+328 KNKGEVYNGKEVVQI

-379 FDLRDLISYLNGNL
+379 FDLRDL
-393 DEEYYREGIYVGYR
+393 
-407 YFDTFHV
+407 T
-414 APRYPFGYGL
+414 
-424 SYTEFEM
+424 
-431 HLAGMRL
+431 
-438 ERTTVEISVDVKNK
+438 
-452 GEVYSGKE
+452 
-460 VVQIYVSCP
+460 
-469 DGELKKEAQRLT
+469 
-481 SFAKTKNLKPG
+481 
-492 EEERT
+492 
-497 VLQFDLRDL
+497 
-506 ISYREKDTA
+506 SYREKD
-515 TVLEPGEYVVRI
+515 
-527 GNSSRNT
+527 
-534 RVCGILKL
+534 
-542 ETEMITE
+542 
-549 KHSHICKAPLRVTE
+549 
-563 LEWQEEKELLHA
+563 
-575 TGDCRQNWGR
+575 
-585 TCEIIIDDVE
+585 
-595 KIQSFQ
+595 
-601 IEPGIIPEVDHE
+601 
-613 YGPVEI
+613 
-619 YSSEETDRI
+619 
-628 LESLTLRDMAELVVG
+628 
-643 GGMSGHRFFEAP
+643 
-655 GAAGVTTGNLTAKGI
+655 AG
-670 PNVVMA
+670 
-676 DGPAGLRL
+676 
-684 HKISS
+684 
-689 VSITGK
+689 
-695 VKGIEPN
+695 
-702 ISFMK
+702 
-707 YLPEPVKKVMLGN
+707 
-720 PDSKNL
+720 
-726 LYQFT
+726 
-731 TAFPVGISLASSW
+731 
-744 NLQLAEEVGNA
+744 
-755 VGKEMEAYG
+755 
-764 VTYWLAP
+764 
-771 GMNIHRNPL
+771 
-780 CGRNFEYF
+780 
-788 SEDPLLTGK
+788 
-797 FAAAITKGVQKNRG
+797 
-811 CYVTLKHYCCNNQ
+811 
-824 EDNRNKTNA
+824 
-833 NVNERALREIYLKGF
+833 
-848 EIAVKESHPGAVMSS
+848 
-863 YNKVNGKYV
+863 
-872 NNSYRLLTQVLRN
+872 
-885 EWGFDGFVMTDWFA
+885 
-899 TGRKYGDPAHAIASG
+899 TGRICRAS
-914 NDLIMPG
+914 
-921 SSGTVDDIV
+921 
-930 KAVSKGII
+930 
-938 LEEDVKRSAAN
+938 R
-949 VLKGIISSRIYQGYL
+949 
-964 RKQRESG
+964 
-971 V
+971 

>member
-1 MRTRNIH
+1 MRTRSIH

-215 SINAVIFMGQLGTMG
+215 NINAVIFMGQLGTMG

-379 FDLRDLISYLNGNL
+379 FDLRDL
-393 DEEYYREGIYVGYR
+393 
-407 YFDTFHV
+407 T
-414 APRYPFGYGL
+414 
-424 SYTEFEM
+424 
-431 HLAGMRL
+431 
-438 ERTTVEISVDVKNK
+438 
-452 GEVYSGKE
+452 
-460 VVQIYVSCP
+460 
-469 DGELKKEAQRLT
+469 
-481 SFAKTKNLKPG
+481 
-492 EEERT
+492 
-497 VLQFDLRDL
+497 
-506 ISYREKDTA
+506 SYREKDTA

-563 LEWQEEKELLHA
+563 LEWKEEKELLHA

-595 KIQSFQ
+595 KFRAFRSNRGLFRKWIMSMAQWRS
-601 IEPGIIPEVDHE
+601 
-613 YGPVEI
+613 
-619 YSSEETDRI
+619 I
-628 LESLTLRDMAELVVG
+628 LRK
-643 GGMSGHRFFEAP
+643 R
-655 GAAGVTTGNLTAKGI
+655 
-670 PNVVMA
+670 
-676 DGPAGLRL
+676 
-684 HKISS
+684 
-689 VSITGK
+689 
-695 VKGIEPN
+695 
-702 ISFMK
+702 
-707 YLPEPVKKVMLGN
+707 
-720 PDSKNL
+720 
-726 LYQFT
+726 
-731 TAFPVGISLASSW
+731 
-744 NLQLAEEVGNA
+744 
-755 VGKEMEAYG
+755 
-764 VTYWLAP
+764 
-771 GMNIHRNPL
+771 
-780 CGRNFEYF
+780 
-788 SEDPLLTGK
+788 LTG
-797 FAAAITKGVQKNRG
+797 
-811 CYVTLKHYCCNNQ
+811 
-824 EDNRNKTNA
+824 
-833 NVNERALREIYLKGF
+833 
-848 EIAVKESHPGAVMSS
+848 S
-863 YNKVNGKYV
+863 
-872 NNSYRLLTQVLRN
+872 
-885 EWGFDGFVMTDWFA
+885 
-899 TGRKYGDPAHAIASG
+899 
-914 NDLIMPG
+914 
-921 SSGTVDDIV
+921 
-930 KAVSKGII
+930 
-938 LEEDVKRSAAN
+938 
-949 VLKGIISSRIYQGYL
+949 
-964 RKQRESG
+964 
-971 V
+971 

>member
-1 MRTRNIH
+1 M
-8 KAALTDA
+8 
-15 VTPLEEA
+15 
-22 GKEIAYQAAVEG
+22 
-34 IVLLEND
+34 
-41 GCLPLKPGKIAL
+41 
-53 YGAGAKM
+53 
-60 TIKGGTGSG
+60 
-69 EVNERHAVSILEG
+69 
-82 MEDAGFKITTMNWI
+82 
-96 DDYDQSFQ
+96 
-104 EGERAYAEEFRKKL
+104 
-118 SPKNLSDFMNLMSS
+118 
-132 PYRYPYGRAVLQEDV
+132 
-147 EKSETDTCIYVIS
+147 
-160 RQAGEGAD
+160 
-168 RKLSEN
+168 
-174 EYGLAEIERVNL
+174 
-186 TFCAEQYEHMI
+186 
-197 VVINVGGQ
+197 
-205 FDLNFLHEIP
+205 
-215 SINAVIFMGQLGTMG
+215 
-230 GQAVA
+230 
-235 DIVCGKHTPSG
+235 
-246 KLTDTWAKHYRDYP
+246 AKHYRDYP

-272 DEEYYREGIYVGYR
+272 DEEYYWEGIYVGYR

-366 NLKPGEEERTVLQ
+366 NLKPGEEERIVLQ
-379 FDLRDLISYLNGNL
+379 FDLRDL
-393 DEEYYREGIYVGYR
+393 
-407 YFDTFHV
+407 T
-414 APRYPFGYGL
+414 
-424 SYTEFEM
+424 
-431 HLAGMRL
+431 
-438 ERTTVEISVDVKNK
+438 
-452 GEVYSGKE
+452 
-460 VVQIYVSCP
+460 
-469 DGELKKEAQRLT
+469 
-481 SFAKTKNLKPG
+481 
-492 EEERT
+492 
-497 VLQFDLRDL
+497 
-506 ISYREKDTA
+506 SYREKDTA

-788 SEDPLLTGK
+788 SEDPLLTGE